1 MNFLAER
8 TYFDKSFLIKRPID
22 SLTDIHHLDLWHPF
36 FKNPTWY
43 SVNESVYDHIIPEQ
57 NRYAPWSIKC
67 KLDKKTSS
75 CYHISQFNMH
85 NEVSFL
91 KDEMRFTVNNDELE
105 VSFVA
110 LPCPVRN
117 DLKWQTATMSLLEWR
132 WKKKEYQAKKIF
144 RYIKEYYG

>member
-43 SVNESVYDHIIPEQ
+43 SVNESVYDDIIPEQ
-57 NRYAPWSIKC
+57 NRYAPCSIKC
-67 KLDKKTSS
+67 KLEKKTSS
-75 CYHISQFNMH
+75 CYYISQFNMH

-91 KDEMRFTVNNDELE
+91 KDEIRFTVNNDELE

-117 DLKWQTATMSLLEWR
+117 DLKWQRNTMSLLEWR
-132 WKKKEYQAKKIF
+132 FLLKEYQAKKIF

>member
-57 NRYAPWSIKC
+57 NIYAPWSTKC
-67 KLDKKTSS
+67 KLEKKTSS
-75 CYHISQFNMH
+75 CYYISRFNM
-85 NEVSFL
+85 
-91 KDEMRFTVNNDELE
+91 K
-105 VSFVA
+105 
-110 LPCPVRN
+110 C
-117 DLKWQTATMSLLEWR
+117 DLQ
-132 WKKKEYQAKKIF
+132 
-144 RYIKEYYG
+144 